1 MSSFYYEVHISSELT
16 ETLST
21 TKLNIIE
28 LLALAYSNKTMA
40 AECELSVKAIEH
52 HVRELGHTHKIRI
65 DLYNPRVR
73 ILGSLFFSDLIDFHV
88 NLDPIDLSKLNHR
101 LADTLNLIILGFSL
115 KSMAAIF
122 GISVKAV
129 EQRISQLYD
138 LFNIDTDNA
147 ANENSR
153 VVLWV
158 AAITR
163 TNIDKTNLTKLFY
176 ESNLD
181 RLPRIL
187 ENPDLFL
194 LKLHGFKGVI
204 G

>member
-1 MSSFYYEVHISSELT
+1 
-16 ETLST
+16 
-21 TKLNIIE
+21 
-28 LLALAYSNKTMA
+28 
-40 AECELSVKAIEH
+40 
-52 HVRELGHTHKIRI
+52 
-65 DLYNPRVR
+65 
-73 ILGSLFFSDLIDFHV
+73 
-88 NLDPIDLSKLNHR
+88 
-101 LADTLNLIILGFSL
+101 
-115 KSMAAIF
+115 MAAIF